1 MAAKVCAWATWA
13 EWSAVHRQLASPLG
27 SERGAGV
34 RRVQTWR
41 TRGKLPVAVDL
52 TGSFV
57 EIMLNDPAQNPGT
70 TSPRSEHELQL
81 LYSMAVVRL
90 VNGIVDP
97 AQKKARAGSIAMLAQ
112 ELDWPQWFVDLRHE
126 ATHQRLPS
134 LHLLRLAAR
143 EATWLLLERYWRPQQ
158 ALVERRGR
166 PARVDAAGRSVTPL
180 RDGRFLSR
188 RLRHLCQAAARR
200 RGVAPGAGGEAGGEE
215 LAETGSFSPSF
226 SLSRGFQEAPP
237 SSPRPGPSR
246 SGHRRVSLSISL
258 SLYFSPAPPT
268 HQGHT
273 SGEADVAEGQA
284 AIAAQA
290 RSPAVAAVAE
300 GSAAREAR
308 ELLALCPDEGRL
320 LGQLSGTLL
329 AGQPRADGREA
340 RAVHA
345 LLAAGSD
352 NLAPRL
358 ARHVVCQ
365 ALGWRSPVPEP
376 APDNSPSLRNICD
389 GCVGEEHSAAASC
402 ADVGAVEEED
412 ADRMLR
418 WLEALLARD
427 REGASPSSFTASVAE
442 LAPLMRQAA
451 LGRIAAAAAAAPA
464 RSGALTARAARVWQ
478 VIGEAG
484 LDSGAECF
492 ASLCCGEPSGGLA
505 APTLE
510 DAEGLPQ
517 ALKRRRLGRA
527 GASAAPW
534 TAVGTVLD
542 PNTLEI
548 RCRPERG
555 AASAFLDEAARCW
568 QRWADQVGAEGAPAQ
583 GPEEAPT
590 ASGPTGAPPRAVV
603 PIAKKK
609 ATAPPPAKAA
619 EGADEDCAG
628 AAPGG
633 LGHAALGAAGEE
645 AEFRSRAAAL
655 LEAAGL
661 PASQG

>member
-200 RGVAPGAGGEAGGEE
+200 RGVAPGAGGE
-215 LAETGSFSPSF
+215 
-226 SLSRGFQEAPP
+226 
-237 SSPRPGPSR
+237 
-246 SGHRRVSLSISL
+246 
-258 SLYFSPAPPT
+258 
-268 HQGHT
+268 GHT

>member
-1 MAAKVCAWATWA
+1 MTLQV
-13 EWSAVHRQLASPLG
+13 SRP
-27 SERGAGV
+27 R
-34 RRVQTWR
+34 
-41 TRGKLPVAVDL
+41 
-52 TGSFV
+52 GSFV

-200 RGVAPGAGGEAGGEE
+200 RGVAPGAGGE
-215 LAETGSFSPSF
+215 
-226 SLSRGFQEAPP
+226 
-237 SSPRPGPSR
+237 
-246 SGHRRVSLSISL
+246 
-258 SLYFSPAPPT
+258 
-268 HQGHT
+268 GHT